1 MLTISELIRE
11 VKDRSGRSFRG
22 MAEKAINA
30 GHRVSHQ
37 YLQELAASGPKEW
50 PRHAETI
57 KGLAAATDTTEAAI
71 VHAFARSFGLR
82 VDPTSV
88 AERIPPAAD
97 NLPQGVQDAI
107 ATLVWDLTRELT
119 PVSAGAASAASVG
132 SDDLLTQD
140 DEMRHRGMIQMDV
153 EQEHR

>member
-1 MLTISELIRE
+1 
-11 VKDRSGRSFRG
+11 
-22 MAEKAINA
+22 MADKATQA

-71 VHAFARSFGLR
+71 VHAFARSFGIH
-82 VDPTSV
+82 VDPASV

-97 NLPQGVQDAI
+97 KLPRGVQDAI
-107 ATLVWDLTRELT
+107 TSLVWSLTSELAET
-119 PVSAGAASAASVG
+119 SAGHEEPPDQDELQGRGMVTTAPQ
-132 SDDLLTQD
+132 DLTQD
-140 DEMRHRGMIQMDV
+140 QA
-153 EQEHR
+153 

>member
-1 MLTISELIRE
+1 
-11 VKDRSGRSFRG
+11 
-22 MAEKAINA
+22 MAEKAIHA

-82 VDPTSV
+82 VDPTNV

-119 PVSAGAASAASVG
+119 PVSSVG
-132 SDDLLTQD
+132 GDDLLTQD
-140 DEMRHRGMIQMDV
+140 EMRQRGMIQIAPPDV

>member
-1 MLTISELIRE
+1 
-11 VKDRSGRSFRG
+11 
-22 MAEKAINA
+22 MADKATRA

-82 VDPTSV
+82 VDPASV

-97 NLPQGVQDAI
+97 KLPRGVQDAI
-107 ATLVWDLTRELT
+107 TALVWNLTRELT
-119 PVSAGAASAASVG
+119 GTPAGGDELPVRNETRSGHGVVTMAPQDV
-132 SDDLLTQD
+132 TQD
-140 DEMRHRGMIQMDV
+140 
-153 EQEHR
+153 